1 MTERKK
7 KISSWIKVLTIAI
20 FITAIC
26 TTAYAAT
33 IDDIRMRWRKSVKYQ
48 EGMSTLTVA
57 ITYYSAEL
65 VEAEIQAEAE
75 KNLWTQDELERYKY
89 RYLQM
94 LNLSETI
101 PIKVEFVNNGPT
113 MHPGPFD
120 KMIKMQ
126 IGRKTYEPVDY
137 DKRMNFALQGERE
150 GLVFFP
156 RYDEKTGKN
165 VLDGQSRVTITLSP
179 GISPVIA
186 TRSRNARFFWDIKND
201 DPSKLYAGQTAARLE
216 TDRLLKRLENLRK
229 DRSEEEAK
237 LKAIDDEINTI
248 QTRLDELASI
258 Q

>member
-1 MTERKK
+1 MTKQ

-26 TTAYAAT
+26 ATAYAAA
-33 IDDIRMRWRKSVKYQ
+33 IDNILLRWRKTAKYQ
-48 EGMSTLTVA
+48 EGTSNLTVA
-57 ITYYSAEL
+57 VTYYSAEL

-94 LNLSETI
+94 LNLAEMI

-126 IGRKTYEPVDY
+126 IGRKTYEPIDY
-137 DKRMNFALQGERE
+137 DKRLNFAFQGEKE

-156 RYDEKTGKN
+156 RYDEKTGKS
-165 VLDGQSRVTITLSP
+165 VLDGQKRVTIELSP
-179 GISPVIA
+179 GISTLIA
-186 TRSRNARFFWDIKND
+186 LRSSNARFFWDIKND
-201 DPSKLYAGQTAARLE
+201 DPSKLYAGRTAARLE

>member
-1 MTERKK
+1 MTKQ

-26 TTAYAAT
+26 VTAYAAA
-33 IDDIRMRWRKSVKYQ
+33 IDNILLRWRKTAKYQ
-48 EGMSTLTVA
+48 EGTSNLTVA
-57 ITYYSAEL
+57 VTYYSAEL

-94 LNLSETI
+94 LNLAEMI

-137 DKRMNFALQGERE
+137 DKRLNFAFQGEKE

-156 RYDEKTGKN
+156 RYDEKTGKS
-165 VLDGQSRVTITLSP
+165 VLDGQKRVTIELSP
-179 GISPVIA
+179 GISTLIA
-186 TRSRNARFFWDIKND
+186 LRSSNARFFWDIKND

-229 DRSEEEAK
+229 DRSEEEAR
-237 LKAIDDEINTI
+237 LRAIDDEINTI

>member
-1 MTERKK
+1 MTKRR
-7 KISSWIKVLTIAI
+7 ISSWIKVLTTAI

-26 TTAYAAT
+26 ATAYAAA
-33 IDDIRMRWRKSVKYQ
+33 IDNILLRWRKTALYEENTSN
-48 EGMSTLTVA
+48 LTVA
-57 ITYYSAEL
+57 VTYYSAEL

-94 LNLSETI
+94 LNLAEMI

-113 MHPGPFD
+113 MYPGPFD
-120 KMIKMQ
+120 KMIDMK
-126 IGRKTYEPVDY
+126 IGNKTYEPVDY
-137 DKRMNFALQGERE
+137 DKRMNFSFQGEKE
-150 GLVFFP
+150 GLVFFNRFDP
-156 RYDEKTGKN
+156 KTGKN
-165 VLDGQSRVTITLSP
+165 ILEGQKRVTIEISS
-179 GISPVIA
+179 GISPLIA
-186 TRSRNARFFWDIKND
+186 GRGKRARFFWDIKND

-229 DRSEEEAK
+229 DRADEEAR
-237 LKAIDDEINTI
+237 LRAIDDEINTI

>member
-1 MTERKK
+1 MTKRR
-7 KISSWIKVLTIAI
+7 ISSWIKVLTIAI

-26 TTAYAAT
+26 ATAYAAA
-33 IDDIRMRWRKSVKYQ
+33 IDNILLRWRKTALYEENTSN
-48 EGMSTLTVA
+48 LTVA
-57 ITYYSAEL
+57 VTYYSAEL

-94 LNLSETI
+94 LNLAEMI

-113 MHPGPFD
+113 MYPGPFD
-120 KMIKMQ
+120 KMIDMK
-126 IGRKTYEPVDY
+126 IGNKTYEPVDY
-137 DKRMNFALQGERE
+137 DKRMNFSFQGEKE
-150 GLVFFP
+150 GLVFFNRFDP
-156 RYDEKTGKN
+156 KTGKN
-165 VLDGQSRVTITLSP
+165 ILEGQKRVTIEISS
-179 GISPVIA
+179 GISPLIA
-186 TRSRNARFFWDIKND
+186 GRGKRARFFWDIKND

-258 Q
+258 R

>member
-1 MTERKK
+1 MSKAK
-7 KISSWIKVLTIAI
+7 VSSWIKILTVAL

-26 TTAYAAT
+26 ATAYAAA
-33 IDDIRMRWRKSVKYQ
+33 IDNILLRWRKTLKY
-48 EGMSTLTVA
+48 EDATGNLTIAV
-57 ITYYSAEL
+57 TYYSAEL
-65 VEAEIQAEAE
+65 VEAELQSEAE

-89 RYLQM
+89 RYLKT
-94 LNLSETI
+94 LNLAEMI

-113 MHPGPFD
+113 MYPGPFD

-126 IGRKTYEPVDY
+126 IGNKTYEPADY
-137 DKRMNFALQGERE
+137 DKRFNFSFQGEKD
-150 GLVFFP
+150 GLVFFNRFDP
-156 RYDEKTGKN
+156 KTGKN
-165 VLDGQSRVTITLSP
+165 LLDGQKRVTVTISP
-179 GISPVIA
+179 GISTMIA
-186 TRSRNARFFWDIKND
+186 GRGKTARFFWDIKND

-248 QTRLDELASI
+248 QTRLDKLASI